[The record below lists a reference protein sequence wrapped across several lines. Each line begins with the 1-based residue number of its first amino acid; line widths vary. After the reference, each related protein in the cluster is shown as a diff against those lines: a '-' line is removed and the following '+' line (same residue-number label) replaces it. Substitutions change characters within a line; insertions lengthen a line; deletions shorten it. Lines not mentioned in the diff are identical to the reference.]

1 MNARSFFVLALCF
14 IIFFFKGRGR
24 QVIGVARTC
33 DLILIA
39 LDAMKSLH
47 HKRIIEKELEGFG
60 IRLNKKAP
68 KITFRKKDRG
78 GVFFSHTVTPTH
90 LDKVCGGILC
100 CALLILMRC

>member
-1 MNARSFFVLALCF
+1 
-14 IIFFFKGRGR
+14 
-24 QVIGVARTC
+24 VARTC

-39 LDAMKSLH
+39 LDAMKSLQ

-90 LDKVCGGILC
+90 LDKVLNQRNSEIFGS
-100 CALLILMRC
+100 

>member
-1 MNARSFFVLALCF
+1 LLNQFYLFVS
-14 IIFFFKGRGR
+14 GRGR

-39 LDAMKSLH
+39 LDAMKSLN

-60 IRLNKKAP
+60 IRLNKTAP

-90 LDKVCGGILC
+90 LDKV
-100 CALLILMRC
+100 